1 MTFELT
7 QEYLDRLQA
16 AIDAGDDT
24 TLRAEMDELYPADI
38 SGILYELDTASAR
51 YVLSLLDKNSGAEIL
66 ANLDESIRDGFI
78 ASFSS
83 AELAPFVE
91 QMDSDDA
98 VDLLNEQSIQV
109 REEVIAL
116 LEDREQA
123 RFIIDLLH
131 YDEDVAGGL
140 MQKELVKI
148 NVDTNVNQCIEEIRQ
163 QAENVEKVYAVYVV
177 DDAGKLLGF
186 VSLKKIVLARKYAK
200 IADIYE
206 QDIVSVETYRP
217 VTDVAEI
224 MRKYDLDAVP
234 VVNVQGR
241 LLGRITIDDVVD
253 VITEQ
258 AEDDIQ
264 AISGLSGEVE
274 EDDSLW
280 VRAKAQLPWL
290 LAAFIPIIGSTG
302 GNVGIQTASLIV
314 QSLSDSSGLTYSLGQ
329 RLLRTLVLALLNGA
343 VVGLLAGAYT
353 LLIGEPRLFPVV
365 GLSLLSVVL
374 LASFMGTITPLLLD
388 RVGINPA
395 VASGPFITTAND
407 LIGIG
412 VFPALF
418 FQHVLRVHQ
427 QRAQGV
433 APDQHVVAHLLG
445 GEQGGVALGNVPDT
459 RTRPAVGFG
468 ATVAVTGRLGSTAS
482 APSSVTV
489 RLPLARPRPHCRL

>member
-7 QEYLDRLQA
+7 KEYLDRIQT
-16 AIDAGDDT
+16 AIDAGDET
-24 TLRAEMDELYPADI
+24 TLRADMDELYPADI
-38 SGILYELDTASAR
+38 SGILYELDTNSAR
-51 YVLSLLDKNSGAEIL
+51 YLLSLLDKSVGAEIL
-66 ANLDESIRDGFI
+66 VNLDESIRDGFI
-78 ASFSS
+78 ASFTSD
-83 AELAPFVE
+83 ELAPFVE
-91 QMDSDDA
+91 EMDSDDA
-98 VDLLNEQSIQV
+98 VDLLNEQPVQL
-109 REEVIAL
+109 REEVIGL
-116 LEDREQA
+116 LNDREQA

-148 NVDTNVNQCIEEIRQ
+148 QVDTNVNQCIEEIRQ

-177 DDAGKLLGF
+177 DEAGKLLGF

-206 QDIVSVETYRP
+206 QDVVAVETYRP
-217 VTDVAEI
+217 VTEVAEI
-224 MRKYDLDAVP
+224 MQKYDLDAVP

-241 LLGRITIDDVVD
+241 LLGRITIDDIVD

-258 AEDDIQ
+258 AEDDLQ

-274 EDDSLW
+274 EDDTLW

-290 LAAFIPIIGSTG
+290 LAGAVGSLMAATVINGFQSELGKIAALAAFIPIIGSTG

-329 RLLRTLVLALLNGA
+329 RLLRTLVLALVNGA
-343 VVGLLAGAYT
+343 VVGLLAGSYT
-353 LLIGEPRLFPVV
+353 LLIGEPRLFSVV

-374 LASFMGTITPLLLD
+374 LASFMGTITPLLLN
-388 RVGINPA
+388 RIGINPA

-412 VFPALF
+412 VYFLIAEY
-418 FQHVLRVHQ
+418 
-427 QRAQGV
+427 
-433 APDQHVVAHLLG
+433 LLA
-445 GEQGGVALGNVPDT
+445 EL
-459 RTRPAVGFG
+459 
-468 ATVAVTGRLGSTAS
+468 
-482 APSSVTV
+482 
-489 RLPLARPRPHCRL
+489 

>member
-7 QEYLDRLQA
+7 KDYLNRIQT
-16 AIDAGDDT
+16 AIDVSDEV

-38 SGILYELDTASAR
+38 SGILYELETDSAR
-51 YVLSLLDKNSGAEIL
+51 YLLSLLDRGVGAEIL
-66 ANLDESIRDGFI
+66 ANFDESDRSKFI
-78 ASFSS
+78 ASFTSKD
-83 AELAPFVE
+83 LAPFVD

-98 VDLLNEQSIQV
+98 VDLLNEQSIQK
-109 REEVIAL
+109 REEVIGL

-123 RFIIDLLH
+123 RFILDLLH

-140 MQKELVKI
+140 MQKELIKI
-148 NVDTNVNQCIEEIRQ
+148 NVNTNVNQCIEEIRQ

-177 DDAGKLLGF
+177 DEAGKLLGF
-186 VSLKKIVLARKYAK
+186 VSLKKIVLARKWAK

-206 QDIVSVETYRP
+206 DDVVSVETYRP
-217 VTDVAEI
+217 VTEVAEI

-253 VITEQ
+253 VITDQ
-258 AEDDIQ
+258 AEDDLQ

-274 EDDSLW
+274 EDDTIW

-290 LAAFIPIIGSTG
+290 IAGAMGSLMAATVINGFQTELSKVAALAAFIPIIGSTG

-314 QSLSDSSGLTYSLGQ
+314 QSLADTSGLTATLGQ

-343 VVGLLAGAYT
+343 VVGLIAGCYT
-353 LLIGEPRLFPVV
+353 LLIGESRLFPVV
-365 GLSLLSVVL
+365 GLSLLAVVM
-374 LASFMGTITPLLLD
+374 LASFMGTITPLLLSKI
-388 RVGINPA
+388 GINPA

-412 VFPALF
+412 VYFMIADF
-418 FQHVLRVHQ
+418 
-427 QRAQGV
+427 
-433 APDQHVVAHLLG
+433 LLA
-445 GEQGGVALGNVPDT
+445 EL
-459 RTRPAVGFG
+459 
-468 ATVAVTGRLGSTAS
+468 
-482 APSSVTV
+482 
-489 RLPLARPRPHCRL
+489 